1 MTEDYYKI
9 LGVNKKASG
18 AEIKSAYRKLAKKYH
33 PDRNRGDKNAEEM
46 FKKIS
51 EAYAVLSDPEKK
63 KKYDMFG
70 SEKFHQRFSQEDIFR
85 GADFSSIFREF
96 GFDFGDIFGGGFGAP
111 FGARPPV
118 NLDATS
124 RIEISLE
131 ESVRGGE
138 RRISFKTPAGVE
150 TLNVKIPAGIPD
162 GGKLRLAG
170 KGNAQGGRRGDL
182 YIEVKIAP
190 HPRIRRDG
198 NDLFIRQDIPVSSA
212 LLGGVVEVETFEGP
226 RRVKIPSG
234 SGPGR
239 KIRIKGEGVRP
250 LKGGKKGDL
259 YIETGLRIP
268 STLSDKQKELL
279 KKLRDTGL

>member
-1 MTEDYYKI
+1 MTEDYYKV
-9 LGVNKKASG
+9 LGVNKKASD

-33 PDRNRGDKNAEEM
+33 PDRNSGDKNAEEM

-51 EAYAVLSDPEKK
+51 EAYAVLSDSEKRK
-63 KKYDMFG
+63 NYDMFG

-85 GADFSSIFREF
+85 GADFSGTFREF
-96 GFDFGDIFGGGFGAP
+96 GIDFGEIFGGAFGFP
-111 FGARPPV
+111 FGGRQPV

-131 ESVRGGE
+131 ESVMGGQ
-138 RRISFKTPAGVE
+138 RQISFKTPAGMD

-190 HPRIRRDG
+190 HPRIRREG
-198 NDLFIRQDIPVSSA
+198 NDIFIRQDISVSSA
-212 LLGGVVEVETFEGP
+212 LLGGTVEVETFEGV
-226 RRVKIPSG
+226 RKVKIPPG
-234 SGPGR
+234 TGPGR

-259 YIETGLRIP
+259 YIETGLRLP
-268 STLSDKQKELL
+268 STLSMEQKELV